1 MNDLAYT
8 VKRIAM
14 KEFNINVNVEHIE
27 NPRHEITE
35 APKHYSYK
43 TDILQSYGYE
53 PTRTL
58 EQELAYTMRI
68 LYNNKT
74 YLKGLEN
81 NFKNHIR
88 FK

>member
-1 MNDLAYT
+1 MNQLAAI
-8 VKRIAM
+8 VKRKAM
-14 KEFNINVNVEHIE
+14 EMFNIDIKIEHIE

-43 TDILQSYGYE
+43 TDILESYGYE
-53 PTRTL
+53 PTRSL
-58 EQELAYTMRI
+58 EEELAYTMGV
-68 LYNNKT
+68 LYKNKENLQG
-74 YLKGLEN
+74 LKQ